1 MLIDS
6 HCHLDLFEPDE
17 LPPLLDRAAAVGLAG
32 MVTIGTRLSAAPA
45 NRALTRHARVGL
57 RIWCTIGTHP
67 DHVCTEA
74 LPEPQEL
81 AEIAAAA
88 PEIVGIGESGLDYH
102 HGAPEVRA
110 LQADSFR
117 AHLRAARLADLP
129 LVIHA
134 RDADADV
141 ATILRE
147 EHAAGG
153 PFRHL
158 LHCFSSG
165 PALAETALSLGGSIS
180 FSGILTFPKSGA
192 LREIALAVPADRL
205 LVETDAPFL
214 APVPRRG
221 RRNEP
226 AFVANTAATLAGL
239 RGMTTPELA
248 RLTSA
253 NFHRLFSKAA

>member
-6 HCHLDLFEPDE
+6 HCHLDHYEPDE
-17 LPPLLDRAAAVGLAG
+17 LPSLLDRAAEAGLAG
-32 MVTIGTRLSAAPA
+32 MVTIGTRLSAAPVS
-45 NRALTRHARVGL
+45 RALTRYARPGL
-57 RIWCTIGTHP
+57 SIWCTVGTHP
-67 DHVCTEA
+67 NHVDEEE
-74 LPEPQEL
+74 LPEPKWL
-81 AEIAAAA
+81 AGLAAA
-88 PEIVGIGESGLDYH
+88 PEIIGIGESGLDYH
-102 HGAPEVRA
+102 HGAPGVRA

-117 AHLRAARLADLP
+117 THLRAARLADLP

-134 RDADADV
+134 READDDV
-141 ATILRE
+141 AAILRE

-165 PALAETALSLGGSIS
+165 PGLAETTLSLGGSIS
-180 FSGILTFPKSGA
+180 FSGILTFPRSGT
-192 LREIALAVPADRL
+192 LRDIALSIPADRL

-226 AFVANTAATLAGL
+226 AFVAHTVAALAAV
-239 RGMTTPELA
+239 RGMTAPELV
-248 RLTSA
+248 RLTGA
-253 NFHRLFSKAA
+253 NFRRLFSKAA